1 MEIINKTR
9 RQYLYIKIAMVILG
23 CILAIKLGTILFGN
37 GDVNAIVFSESEMEF
52 EIAYMLFVLF
62 IYYSLNILFIG
73 CYFTGKIKA
82 LKRALHT
89 MYHTDER
96 VVDII
101 DYGFFKNINH
111 GKYLKD
117 SRGFITY
124 MKPGRK

>member
-9 RQYLYIKIAMVILG
+9 QQYLYIKIAIVVMG
-23 CILAIKLGTILFGN
+23 CMLAIALRTILFGN
-37 GDVNAIVFSESEMEF
+37 GDVTAITYSESKMA
-52 EIAYMLFVLF
+52 ILLFVLF

-73 CYFTGKIKA
+73 GYFTGKIKA

>member
-1 MEIINKTR
+1 M
-9 RQYLYIKIAMVILG
+9 G
-23 CILAIKLGTILFGN
+23 CMLAIALRTILFGN
-37 GDVNAIVFSESEMEF
+37 GDVTAITYSESKMA
-52 EIAYMLFVLF
+52 ILLFVLF

-73 CYFTGKIKA
+73 GYFTGKIKA

-124 MKPGRK
+124 MKSGRK

>member
-9 RQYLYIKIAMVILG
+9 QQYLYIKIAIVVMG
-23 CILAIKLGTILFGN
+23 CMLAIALRTILFGN
-37 GDVNAIVFSESEMEF
+37 GDVTAITYSESKMA
-52 EIAYMLFVLF
+52 ILLFVLF

-73 CYFTGKIKA
+73 GYFTGKIKA

-101 DYGFFKNINH
+101 DYGFFKIINH

>member
-1 MEIINKTR
+1 
-9 RQYLYIKIAMVILG
+9 
-23 CILAIKLGTILFGN
+23 
-37 GDVNAIVFSESEMEF
+37 
-52 EIAYMLFVLF
+52 
-62 IYYSLNILFIG
+62 
-73 CYFTGKIKA
+73 
-82 LKRALHT
+82 

>member
-1 MEIINKTR
+1 M
-9 RQYLYIKIAMVILG
+9 G
-23 CILAIKLGTILFGN
+23 CMLAIALRTILFGN
-37 GDVNAIVFSESEMEF
+37 GDVTAITYSESKMA
-52 EIAYMLFVLF
+52 ILLFVLF

-73 CYFTGKIKA
+73 GYFTGKIKA

-117 SRGFITY
+117 SRGFTTY

>member
-9 RQYLYIKIAMVILG
+9 QQYLYIKIAIVVMG
-23 CILAIKLGTILFGN
+23 CMLAIALRTILFGN
-37 GDVNAIVFSESEMEF
+37 GDVTAITYSESKMA
-52 EIAYMLFVLF
+52 ILLFVLF

-73 CYFTGKIKA
+73 GYFTGKIKA
-82 LKRALHT
+82 LKRALNI

>member
-9 RQYLYIKIAMVILG
+9 QQYLYIKIAIVVMG
-23 CILAIKLGTILFGN
+23 CMLAIALRAILFGN
-37 GDVNAIVFSESEMEF
+37 GDVTAITYSESKMA
-52 EIAYMLFVLF
+52 ILLFVLF

-73 CYFTGKIKA
+73 GYFTGKIKA

-117 SRGFITY
+117 SRGFTTY